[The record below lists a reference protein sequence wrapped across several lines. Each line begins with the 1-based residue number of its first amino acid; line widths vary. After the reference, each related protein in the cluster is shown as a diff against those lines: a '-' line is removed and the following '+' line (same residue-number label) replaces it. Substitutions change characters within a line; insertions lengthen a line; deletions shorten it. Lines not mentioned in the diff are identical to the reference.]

1 MKTLIELYDERPL
14 ENVLATEVF
23 RPERTVYLCPQEIA
37 QDKKRQEL
45 FRSFFQHRGI
55 EAELIFVESSRY
67 SAYKL
72 KSSLQKVVE
81 TYPDCVLDITGGS
94 DSALFAGG
102 LVSAELGLPAF
113 TYSRKKNRFFNIYN
127 APFEDGVECTL
138 SYGVED
144 CFLMAGGAVHQGR
157 VDNAVLKNY
166 MALIDPFFSLYL
178 VHRRD
183 WNHIV
188 NYIQRVSQLPPE
200 APLTLYVDGAYTVKG
215 ERGSRI
221 SAPEAALVGLE
232 KIGMLKNL
240 TIKRGE
246 RVSFDFADAQIRT
259 WLRDI
264 GSVLELYIYKA
275 CLDAGIFQDVRTSV
289 VVDWEGDF
297 QHDNVTNEIDV
308 MATRGIV
315 PVFISC
321 KTCDVSTEA
330 LNELAVLRDRFGG
343 AIARAMIVT
352 AERCRAITR
361 HRASE
366 LGIDVI
372 DLDDLKSR
380 RVKQQLVELMG
391 TK

>member
-14 ENVLATEVF
+14 ENVLSTEVF
-23 RPERTVYLCPQEIA
+23 RPERTVFLCPQEVA
-37 QDKKRQEL
+37 QDRKRQEQL
-45 FRSFFQHRGI
+45 RSYFHHRGI
-55 EAELIFVESSRY
+55 ETELIFVEASRY

-72 KSSLQKVVE
+72 RSALQKIVE

-138 SYGVED
+138 SYDVED
-144 CFLMAGGAVHQGR
+144 CFLMAGGAVRQGR

-166 MALIDPFFSLYL
+166 MTLIDPFFSLYL
-178 VHRRD
+178 VHRTN
-183 WNHIV
+183 WAHIV
-188 NYIQRVSQLPPE
+188 NYLQRVSQLPPE
-200 APLTLYVDGAYTVKG
+200 APLTLHVDGAYTVKG

-232 KIGMLKNL
+232 KIGMLQNL
-240 TIKRGE
+240 VIKRDE
-246 RVSFDFADAQIRT
+246 RVSFDFADGQIRT

-264 GSVLELYIYKA
+264 GSVLELYVYKA
-275 CLDAGIFQDVRTSV
+275 CLDTGIFQDVRTSV
-289 VVDWEGDF
+289 IVDWEGDF
-297 QHDNVTNEIDV
+297 QRDNVTNEIDV

-315 PVFISC
+315 PVLISC

-330 LNELAVLRDRFGG
+330 LNELAILRDRFGG
-343 AIARAMIVT
+343 AISRAVIVT

-372 DLDDLKSR
+372 DLDDLKAH

-391 TK
+391 RK

>member
-14 ENVLATEVF
+14 ENVLSTEVF
-23 RPERTVYLCPQEIA
+23 RPERTVFLCPQEVA
-37 QDKKRQEL
+37 QDKKRQEQL
-45 FRSFFQHRGI
+45 RSYFHHRGI
-55 EAELIFVESSRY
+55 ETELIFVEASRY

-72 KSSLQKVVE
+72 RSALQKIVE

-138 SYGVED
+138 SYDVED
-144 CFLMAGGAVHQGR
+144 CFLMAGGAVRQGR

-166 MALIDPFFSLYL
+166 MTLIDPFFSLYL
-178 VHRRD
+178 VHRTN
-183 WNHIV
+183 WAHIV
-188 NYIQRVSQLPPE
+188 NYLQRVSQLPPE
-200 APLTLYVDGAYTVKG
+200 APLTLHVDGAYTVKG

-232 KIGMLKNL
+232 KIGMLQNL
-240 TIKRGE
+240 VIKRDE
-246 RVSFDFADAQIRT
+246 RVSFDFADGQIRT

-264 GSVLELYIYKA
+264 GSVLELYVYKA
-275 CLDAGIFQDVRTSV
+275 CLDTGIFQDVRTSV
-289 VVDWEGDF
+289 IVDWEGDF
-297 QHDNVTNEIDV
+297 QRDNVTNEIDV

-315 PVFISC
+315 PVLISC

-330 LNELAVLRDRFGG
+330 LNELAILRDRFGG
-343 AIARAMIVT
+343 AISRAVIVT

-372 DLDDLKSR
+372 DLDDLKAH

-391 TK
+391 RK